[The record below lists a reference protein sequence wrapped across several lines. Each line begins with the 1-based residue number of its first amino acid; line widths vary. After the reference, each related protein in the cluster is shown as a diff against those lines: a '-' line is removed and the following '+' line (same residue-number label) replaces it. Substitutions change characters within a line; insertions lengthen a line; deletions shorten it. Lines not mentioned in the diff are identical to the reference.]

1 MCAPAPIGQPCER
14 LAILSAMTI
23 TEIIPL
29 LIPLIVIQLG
39 LMALALR
46 DLLREDRRV
55 RGGNKGIWALV
66 IIFGEIVGPLVYL
79 AVGRLDE

>member
-1 MCAPAPIGQPCER
+1 
-14 LAILSAMTI
+14 MTI
-23 TEIIPL
+23 NEILPL

-46 DLLREDRRV
+46 DLLREGRRV
-55 RGGNKGIWALV
+55 RGGNKGIWAAV
-66 IIFGEIVGPLVYL
+66 IIFGEIIGPLVYL